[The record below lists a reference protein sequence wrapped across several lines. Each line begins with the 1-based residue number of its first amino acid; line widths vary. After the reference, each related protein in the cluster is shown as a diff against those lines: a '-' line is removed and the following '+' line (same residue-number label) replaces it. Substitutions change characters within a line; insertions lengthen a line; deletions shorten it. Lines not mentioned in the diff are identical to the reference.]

1 MTPVPVVV
9 RRAGEHAVLAEYP
22 DTSTVLQVAA
32 ALRELA
38 PPRLREVVP
47 AERTLLLIGTPLS
60 TPGEL
65 EGLLAG
71 LSVRPLDLTGGTE
84 VVIPVVY
91 DGDDLED
98 VADLLGHSPGALIDA
113 HTATAWTAAF
123 GGFAPG
129 FAYLIPGDGPTSG
142 PPGRGGAA
150 GTERTDRTS
159 GDLVWD
165 VPRRAEPR
173 TTVPAGSVALAS
185 RYSGIYPRPSPGGWQ
200 LIGRTEAVLFDPGR
214 RQPALLTPGTRVR
227 FEARRGRVSASS
239 VGRIAAA
246 IRPRTGGSVRV
257 PHRAGSSAPRPA
269 LTVTAPGPLLL
280 VQDGGRP
287 EHAAIGVSRSGAFD
301 RGALVQTNRAVGN
314 APFAPALELLV
325 GPMRLRAEAPTVV
338 AVAGAPTPIT
348 VTRHDAETGH
358 LELSPEAG
366 RGRAIALDP
375 GDLVEIGPVVRGLRV
390 ILAVRGGVVVHRELG
405 SASRDTLSAL
415 GPEPLA
421 IGDTVHVGPEHGLD
435 AVPWHGTGAVDGHT
449 ADEPDGDAGG
459 AGPTGPQPCPTG
471 SQPSPAEVPIA
482 LGPRHTELGEGAV
495 AALLGQDWTVR
506 ADSDR
511 IGVRLEGAPL
521 PVPDGAGALPS
532 EPMVPGAIQV
542 PPSGLP
548 VVFGPD
554 GPATGGYPVIGVLSE
569 GGLDLLAQA
578 APGSTLRF
586 TDAARRRA

>member
-1 MTPVPVVV
+1 MTAAPVTV
-9 RRAGEHAVLAEYP
+9 RRAGEHAILAEYP
-22 DTSTVLQVAA
+22 DTTTVLEVAA
-32 ALRELA
+32 ALRDLA

-60 TPGEL
+60 TPDEL
-65 EGLLAG
+65 AALLAG

-98 VADLLGHSPGALIDA
+98 VADLLGRSPGALIDA

-129 FAYLIPGDGPTSG
+129 FAYLLPELCEEGTDPTS
-142 PPGRGGAA
+142 
-150 GTERTDRTS
+150 S
-159 GDLVWD
+159 DLVWD

-200 LIGRTEAVLFDPGR
+200 LIGRTDAVLFDPSR
-214 RQPALLTPGTRVR
+214 RQPALLSPGTRVR
-227 FEARRGRVSASS
+227 FEARRGRVSAGS

-246 IRPRTGGSVRV
+246 IRPRSGGSVRV
-257 PHRAGSSAPRPA
+257 PHRAGSTAPHA
-269 LTVTAPGPLLL
+269 VLTVVAPGPLLL

-287 EHAAIGVSRSGAFD
+287 GHARIGVSHSGAFD
-301 RGALVQTNRAVGN
+301 RGALVQANRAVGN
-314 APFAPALELLV
+314 APFAPALEALV
-325 GPMRLRAEAPTVV
+325 GPMRLQAIAPTVV
-338 AVAGAPTPIT
+338 AIAGAPSPAT
-348 VTRHDAETGH
+348 VTRRDAEIGH
-358 LELSPEAG
+358 LELAPEAAM
-366 RGRAIALDP
+366 GRAIALDP
-375 GDLVEIGPVVRGLRV
+375 GDLLEIGPVARGLRV
-390 ILAVRGGVVVHRELG
+390 MLAVRGGVVVHRELG

-421 IGDTVHVGPEHGLD
+421 AGDTVHVGPEHGLD

-459 AGPTGPQPCPTG
+459 AGPTGPQPFPTG
-471 SQPSPAEVPIA
+471 SQPSLAEVPIV
-482 LGPRHTELGEGAV
+482 LGPRHTELGEAAV

-511 IGVRLEGAPL
+511 IGVRLEGTPL
-521 PVPDGAGALPS
+521 SVPDGAGALPS
-532 EPMVPGAIQV
+532 EPVAPGAIQV
-542 PPSGLP
+542 PPSGQP

-554 GPATGGYPVIGVLSE
+554 GPATGGYPVIGVLTAS
-569 GGLDLLAQA
+569 GLDLLAQA

-586 TDAARRRA
+586 RRPVPGSPAGPPGTVR

>member
-1 MTPVPVVV
+1 MAAEPVTV
-9 RRAGEHAVLAEYP
+9 RRAGEHAILAEYP
-22 DTSTVLQVAA
+22 DTATVLQVAA
-32 ALRELA
+32 ALRGLA

-47 AERTLLLIGTPLS
+47 AERSLLLVGTPLS
-60 TPGEL
+60 TPDEL
-65 EGLLAG
+65 AHLLTD

-91 DGDDLED
+91 AGEDLDD
-98 VADLLGHSPGALIDA
+98 VADLLGLSPTALVDA
-113 HTATAWTAAF
+113 HTATMWTAAF

-129 FAYLIPGDGPTSG
+129 FAYLITGGGPTSG

-150 GTERTDRTS
+150 GTERTDRAS
-159 GDLVWD
+159 EDLVWD
-165 VPRRAEPR
+165 VPRRSEPR

-200 LIGRTEAVLFDPGR
+200 LIGHTDAVLFDPSR
-214 RQPALLTPGTRVR
+214 REPALLTPGTRVR

-239 VGRIAAA
+239 VGRLAAT

-257 PHRAGSSAPRPA
+257 PRQPDQPVSHAAFTI
-269 LTVTAPGPLLL
+269 LAPGPLAL

-287 EHAAIGVSRSGAFD
+287 GHAAIGVSRSGAFD
-301 RGALVQTNRAVGN
+301 RSALVRANRAVGN
-314 APFAPALELLV
+314 EPFTPALELLV

-338 AVAGAPTPIT
+338 AVAGAPAPVT
-348 VTRHDAETGH
+348 VTRRDTETGH
-358 LELSPEAG
+358 LELPPEVA

-375 GDLVEIGPVVRGLRV
+375 GDLVEVGPVTHGLRMM
-390 ILAVRGGVVVHRELG
+390 LAVRGGVVVPRQLG

-421 IGDTVHVGPEHGLD
+421 TGDTVHVGPEHGLD
-435 AVPWHGTGAVDGHT
+435 AVPWCDAGVAGGLAVDEHP
-449 ADEPDGDAGG
+449 A
-459 AGPTGPQPCPTG
+459 
-471 SQPSPAEVPIA
+471 PAEVPIV
-482 LGPRHTELGEGAV
+482 LGPRHVELGEAAV
-495 AALLGQDWTVR
+495 TALLGQEWTVR

-511 IGVRLEGAPL
+511 IGVRLDGTPL
-521 PVPDGAGALPS
+521 PVPDGAGSLPS

-554 GPATGGYPVIGVLSE
+554 GPATGGYPVIGVLTASS
-569 GGLDLLAQA
+569 LDLLAQV
-578 APGSTLRF
+578 APGSALRF
-586 TDAARRRA
+586 RDAASRSE

>member
-32 ALRELA
+32 ALRDLA

-60 TPGEL
+60 TPAEL

-129 FAYLIPGDGPTSG
+129 FAYLLPELCEEGTDPTS
-142 PPGRGGAA
+142 
-150 GTERTDRTS
+150 S
-159 GDLVWD
+159 DLVWD
-165 VPRRAEPR
+165 VPRRTEPR
-173 TTVPAGSVALAS
+173 TAVPAGSVALAS

-200 LIGRTEAVLFDPGR
+200 LIGRTDAVLFDPSR
-214 RQPALLTPGTRVR
+214 REPALLTPGTRVR
-227 FEARRGRVSASS
+227 FEARRDRAAVST
-239 VGRIAAA
+239 VGRMAAA
-246 IRPRTGGSVRV
+246 IRPRSGGSVRV
-257 PHRAGSSAPRPA
+257 PRRPDLPPPRVT
-269 LTVTAPGPLLL
+269 LTVLSPGPLAL
-280 VQDGGRP
+280 VQDGGRNGQ
-287 EHAAIGVSRSGAFD
+287 AAIGVSSSGAFD
-301 RGALVQTNRAVGN
+301 HGALVRSNLAVGN
-314 APFAPALELLV
+314 PASAAALELLI
-325 GPMRLRAEAPTVV
+325 GPVRLRAEQASVL
-338 AVAGAPTPIT
+338 AIAGAAAPVVI
-348 VTRHDAETGH
+348 TRHDADSGH
-358 LELSPEAG
+358 LDLAG
-366 RGRAIALDP
+366 AAADGRPFAVDP
-375 GDLVEIGPVVRGLRV
+375 GDLVEIGPVTSGLRV
-390 ILAVRGGVVVHRELG
+390 VLAVRGGVVVHRELG

-421 IGDTVHVGPEHGLD
+421 AGDTVHVGPEHGLD
-435 AVPWHGTGAVDGHT
+435 AVPWYGSPLADAPDRACPDAHGGYADGTGPA
-449 ADEPDGDAGG
+449 EPQRS
-459 AGPTGPQPCPTG
+459 PT
-471 SQPSPAEVPIA
+471 EVPII
-482 LGPRHTELGEGAV
+482 LGPRHTELGEAAV

-511 IGVRLEGAPL
+511 IGVRLEGTPL
-521 PVPDGAGALPS
+521 SVPDGAGALPS

-542 PPSGLP
+542 PPSGQP

-554 GPATGGYPVIGVLSE
+554 GPATGGYPVIGVLTAS
-569 GGLDLLAQA
+569 GLDLLAQA

-586 TDAARRRA
+586 RDAARRRA